1 MSDFL
6 KQGLLD
12 RLQIAVAPLIIG
24 RGRTGVSLPAC
35 DAMEQAL
42 RPPKRL
48 YQMGEDVLYD
58 FDLGFGAA
66 AQPVRGGI
74 RRLA

>member
-1 MSDFL
+1 
-6 KQGLLD
+6 
-12 RLQIAVAPLIIG
+12 
-24 RGRTGVSLPAC
+24 
-35 DAMEQAL
+35 MEQAL

-58 FDLGFGAA
+58 FDLSPAA
-66 AQPVRGGI
+66 ALQSVPAGI